1 MVDFKVTIR
10 KIHKLL
16 PELNIDNLLDIMDC
30 ITILSITKHPDENK
44 IFDDYMNYNK
54 LK

>member
-10 KIHKLL
+10 KIHNKL
-16 PELNIDNLLDIMDC
+16 PELDVDSLLDIMDC
-30 ITILSITKHPDENK
+30 ITILPITKHPDKNK

>member
-1 MVDFKVTIR
+1 MVDYKITIR

-30 ITILSITKHPDENK
+30 ITILPIIKHPDEDKMYND
-44 IFDDYMNYNK
+44 FMNYNK
-54 LK
+54 IQ

>member
-1 MVDFKVTIR
+1 MIDFKVTIR

-30 ITILSITKHPDENK
+30 ITELSIIKYPKEDE
-44 IFDDYMNYNK
+44 IFN
-54 LK
+54 